1 MRDLLFFSMTQS
13 WIIWSQFENLR
24 FLPIYINMK
33 IETWIVL
40 KFSILTSNN
49 FRIVCFAKK
58 KITTL
63 FESSDIWLF
72 SQFKYPVLQLEIYLR
87 MYAALKNQFYSKKNK
102 KRKKKILCNFLVRT
116 LVFPKNFSFFPRKPQ
131 KLLRM
136 GPQLF
141 LCTCPAGQTAQKQ
154 KSCTTKSPLMHDY
167 WLDI

>member
-1 MRDLLFFSMTQS
+1 
-13 WIIWSQFENLR
+13 
-24 FLPIYINMK
+24 MK

-102 KRKKKILCNFLVRT
+102 KRKKKSYATF
-116 LVFPKNFSFFPRKPQ
+116 
-131 KLLRM
+131 
-136 GPQLF
+136 
-141 LCTCPAGQTAQKQ
+141 
-154 KSCTTKSPLMHDY
+154 
-167 WLDI
+167 